1 MEFEWDD
8 AKAASNLRKHG
19 VRFEDAIEIFD
30 DPAAVERE
38 GTTVGDEVRL
48 KRTGLA
54 EVGPILTIIYTWRMM
69 GGSEVARVISAR
81 PASKKERQDYDDRSI
96 PEETADR

>member
-8 AKAASNLRKHG
+8 AKAASNLRKRG

-30 DPAAVERE
+30 DPDAVERAAS
-38 GTTVGDEVRL
+38 TVGGEVRL

-54 EVGPILTIIYTWRMM
+54 EAGPILTIIYTWRMI
-69 GGSEVARVISAR
+69 GGSEVARIISGR
-81 PASKKERQDYDDRSI
+81 RVEEGETGLWRSFD
-96 PEETADR
+96 TRGNR